1 MLRLWAER
9 LRSRL
14 PATGLSRE
22 AVRAWMAAARTRLL
36 PDQVHITLSP
46 DEITLARF
54 AYGRHAQELART
66 RLNGP
71 GNNDWRPLIVTLAET
86 LHDAAWRQACV
97 HIVLSN
103 HFVRYVRVPWVDD
116 LGGEAERLAYAR
128 HCFTQLYG
136 ERVGRWTV
144 RLSDD
149 RYGMAQ
155 LASAV
160 EPELLDALMTT
171 VRGASLRLAS
181 LQPAF
186 MEAFN
191 RCRDS
196 LIADPYWFVHIEP
209 GRACLAHVVGG
220 TWAGVRGMRLGA
232 EWTTDLSIILAR
244 EQFMQEGPVHD
255 SKIYVYAPAYT
266 PTLVSGEWL
275 NAHGLRL
282 PAINAAV
289 PVAADSATAETVS

>member
-1 MLRLWAER
+1 VLRLWAER

-14 PATGLSRE
+14 PAAGLSRE
-22 AVRAWMAAARTRLL
+22 AARAWTATARARLL
-36 PDQVHITLSP
+36 PEQVRITLSP

-54 AYGRHAQELART
+54 AHGRHAHELART
-66 RLNGP
+66 RINGP
-71 GNNDWRPLIVTLAET
+71 GNGDWRPLIVTLAET
-86 LHDAAWRQACV
+86 LREPVWHQACV

-116 LGGEAERLAYAR
+116 LGGEEERLAYAR

-144 RLSDD
+144 RLSED

-160 EPELLDALMTT
+160 DPELLDALMTT
-171 VRGASLRLAS
+171 VRGASLRLVS

-186 MEAFN
+186 MAAFN
-191 RCRDS
+191 HCRDS
-196 LIADPYWFVHIEP
+196 LTADPYWFVHIEP

-232 EWTTDLSIILAR
+232 EWTTDLCIILAR
-244 EQFMQEGPVHD
+244 EQLMQEGPVVD

-275 NAHGLRL
+275 SAHGLRL
-282 PAINAAV
+282 PAINAAA
-289 PVAADSATAETVS
+289 PVAADTAMAEAVS